1 MDEPDNAG
9 MQNKMFFIVKFFVY
23 NPSSAAL
30 YGHVSCA
37 ALVANCNKVEW
48 KHRAGTVLVYRGCS
62 FAVAV
67 LIGAR
72 FRQDSIR
79 VARLQG
85 VGYLLLMV
93 LVLTQCLSF
102 IFRNVMMTMR

>member
-1 MDEPDNAG
+1 MDEPVNAG
-9 MQNKMFFIVKFFVY
+9 MQNKMFFIVKLFVY

-85 VGYLLLMV
+85 PNG
-93 LVLTQCLSF
+93 LTGRMNKNPRKF
-102 IFRNVMMTMR
+102 IVHCCCGHK